1 MCMAPDVLISHRQ
14 VSRGHLLLCWV
25 QFNVLIFEEDAII
38 HLRVEAIQTERLQ
51 FGLDDQGDPH
61 EQDQGQETSED
72 SQRAEHASSPA
83 HLDLKRILAKR
94 VNFDGVE
101 TLTALVW
108 AVRIGR
114 READIE
120 GVYRLVVTRLANGI

>member
-25 QFNVLIFEEDAII
+25 QFNVLIFEEDAIV

-61 EQDQGQETSED
+61 EQDQGQEASED
-72 SQRAEHASSPA
+72 SQGTEHASSPT
-83 HLDLKRILAKR
+83 HLDLKRILAKW
-94 VNFDGVE
+94 VHFNGVK

-108 AVRIGR
+108 AV
-114 READIE
+114 
-120 GVYRLVVTRLANGI
+120 